1 MDNETKGKLV
11 DGAIVTAKTTAM
23 LLLSGA
29 LGHSGGGGIFPR
41 PINMW
46 RNQRAQ
52 REYREQLRK
61 CIASGAFRYRGYQVE
76 IAEQS
81 GDQKRW
87 GFCVIGADD
96 WQDYRDSAE
105 ECMRQIDKLANP

>member
-1 MDNETKGKLV
+1 MGR
-11 DGAIVTAKTTAM
+11 IVTAKTTAM

-41 PINMW
+41 PIAMW
-46 RNQRAQ
+46 RNRRALRQ
-52 REYREQLRK
+52 YRDNLRT

-81 GDQKRW
+81 FNHKRW
-87 GFCVIGADD
+87 GYCVIGADD
-96 WQDYRDSAE
+96 WQGYRDTAE
-105 ECMRQIDKLANP
+105 ECMRQIDKLGNP